1 MEKKNISKM
10 KNSVTLE
17 IIVIIQGEYKGAAYS
32 ICKLKCRVPNKVP
45 IAFYSGSKCDY
56 HFTKNIFCSP
66 LSNFVNNHSKGIHKI
81 KFKF

>member
-1 MEKKNISKM
+1 M

-45 IAFYSGSKCDY
+45 IVDLNVIIILQKTYFAAHCQ
-56 HFTKNIFCSP
+56 I
-66 LSNFVNNHSKGIHKI
+66 LSIIILKEFI
-81 KFKF
+81 K